1 MWYCS
6 IIFAQPNY
14 KVMSIYFDNAA
25 TTPIHPEVVKVMSE
39 MMLNNFGNPSST
51 HAAGREVKT
60 MIEDA
65 RRTVAKLMGCTPGE
79 IFFTSG
85 GTEADNMA
93 IRKSVEDLKVKHIIT
108 SPIEH
113 HAVLH
118 TIEELAHQGKITM
131 HLVKLTANG
140 HIDMAD
146 LESLLQQNPNALVS
160 LMHSNNELG
169 NLIDMA
175 HVGEL
180 CKQHNAYFHCD
191 TVQTVGHQ
199 PIDLSK
205 LNVTFIAAGAHK
217 FNGPKGVGFIYI
229 NHNVKIHPYIT
240 GGAQERNM
248 RGGTENVYGIVGLAK
263 ALEIAIGNMEHDKA
277 HIAELKNYFIT
288 QLKANIPGIAF
299 NGDAEGQSAYT
310 VLNVSFPPS
319 PIGEMLLFKLD
330 IAGICASGGS
340 ACSSGSNIGSHVLHA
355 IGADKER
362 AAVRFSFGHQNTK
375 EEVDFTVKALVE
387 MLKPKEKAVS

>member
-1 MWYCS
+1 MLIQPFYTLNQN
-6 IIFAQPNY
+6 FAMNVY
-14 KVMSIYFDNAA
+14 LDNAA
-25 TTPIHPEVVKVMSE
+25 TTPIHPEVVKVMSD
-39 MMLNNFGNPSST
+39 MMLANFGNPSST
-51 HAAGREVKT
+51 HAKGREVKT

-65 RRTVAKLMGCTPGE
+65 RRSIAKLLGCTPGE

-93 IRKSVEDLKVKHIIT
+93 IRQSVEDLGVKHIIT

-118 TIEELAHQGKITM
+118 TVEELAKQGRVTM
-131 HLVKLTANG
+131 HLVKLTSNG
-140 HIDMAD
+140 HIDMDDLAD
-146 LESLLQQNPNALVS
+146 LLAKNPNALVT

-169 NLIDMA
+169 NMIDMDE
-175 HVGEL
+175 VGNL
-180 CKQHNAYFHCD
+180 CKQHQAFFHCD
-191 TVQTVGHQ
+191 TVQTIGHQ
-199 PIDLSK
+199 PIDVSK
-205 LNVTFIAAGAHK
+205 THVHFLAAGAHK

-229 NHNVKIHPYIT
+229 NNTVKIHPMLT

-248 RGGTENVYGIVGLAK
+248 RGGTENVYGIVGMAK
-263 ALEIAIGNMEHDKA
+263 ALELSVAHMDEDKVRLQ
-277 HIAELKNYFIT
+277 ELKNYFIA
-288 QLKANIPGIAF
+288 QLRAHIPGIAF
-299 NGDAEGQSAYT
+299 NGDAEGRSAYT

-319 PIGEMLLFKLD
+319 PVGEMLLFKLD

-362 AAVRFSFGHQNTK
+362 AAVRFSFGHHNTTQ
-375 EEVDFTVKALVE
+375 EVDYVVGQLVQ
-387 MLKPKEKAVS
+387 MLKPKESANA

>member
-1 MWYCS
+1 MNVYL
-6 IIFAQPNY
+6 
-14 KVMSIYFDNAA
+14 DNAA
-25 TTPIHPEVVKVMSE
+25 TTPIHPEVVKVMSD
-39 MMLNNFGNPSST
+39 MMLANFGNPSST
-51 HAAGREVKT
+51 HAKGREVKT

-65 RRTVAKLMGCTPGE
+65 RRSIAKVLGCTPGE

-93 IRKSVEDLKVKHIIT
+93 IRQSVEDLGVKHIIT

-118 TIEELAHQGKITM
+118 TVEELAKQGKVTM
-131 HLVKLTANG
+131 HLVKLTSNG

-146 LESLLQQNPNALVS
+146 LADLLAKNPNALVS

-169 NLIDMA
+169 NMIDMDE
-175 HVGEL
+175 VGNL
-180 CKQHNAYFHCD
+180 CKQHQALFHCD
-191 TVQTVGHQ
+191 TVQTIGHQ
-199 PIDLSK
+199 TIDVSK
-205 LNVTFIAAGAHK
+205 THVHFLAAGAHK

-229 NHNVKIHPYIT
+229 NNAVKIHPMLT

-248 RGGTENVYGIVGLAK
+248 RGGTENVYGIVGMAK
-263 ALEIAIGNMEHDKA
+263 ALELSVAHLDADKA
-277 HIAELKNYFIT
+277 RLQELKNYFIA
-288 QLKANIPGIAF
+288 QLRAHIPGIAF
-299 NGDAEGQSAYT
+299 NGDAEGRSAYT

-319 PIGEMLLFKLD
+319 PVGEMLLFKLD

-362 AAVRFSFGHQNTK
+362 AAVRFSFGHQNTTQ
-375 EEVDFTVKALVE
+375 EVDYVVAQLVQ
-387 MLKPKEKAVS
+387 MLKPKESANA

>member
-1 MWYCS
+1 MNVYL
-6 IIFAQPNY
+6 
-14 KVMSIYFDNAA
+14 DNAA
-25 TTPIHPEVVKVMSE
+25 TTPIHPEVVKVMSD
-39 MMLNNFGNPSST
+39 MMLANFGNPSST
-51 HAAGREVKT
+51 HAKGREVKT

-65 RRTVAKLMGCTPGE
+65 RRNIAQILGCTPGE

-93 IRKSVEDLKVKHIIT
+93 IRQSVEDLGVKHIIT

-118 TIEELAHQGKITM
+118 TVEELAKQGKVTM
-131 HLVKLTANG
+131 HLVKLTSNG
-140 HIDMAD
+140 HIDMTDLAD
-146 LESLLQQNPNALVS
+146 LLAKNPNALVS

-169 NLIDMA
+169 NMIDMDE
-175 HVGEL
+175 VGNL
-180 CKQHNAYFHCD
+180 CNQHQALFHCD
-191 TVQTVGHQ
+191 TVQTIGHQ
-199 PIDLSK
+199 PIDVSK
-205 LNVTFIAAGAHK
+205 THVHFLAAGAHK

-229 NHNVKIHPYIT
+229 NNAVKIHPMLT

-248 RGGTENVYGIVGLAK
+248 RGGTENVYGIVGMAK
-263 ALEIAIGNMEHDKA
+263 ALELSVAHMDADKA
-277 HIAELKNYFIT
+277 RLQELKNYFIA
-288 QLKANIPGIAF
+288 QLRAHIPGIAF
-299 NGDAEGQSAYT
+299 NGDAEGRSAYT

-319 PIGEMLLFKLD
+319 PVGEMLLFKLD

-362 AAVRFSFGHQNTK
+362 AAVRFSFGHQNTTQ
-375 EEVDFTVKALVE
+375 EVDYVVAQLVQ
-387 MLKPKEKAVS
+387 MLKPKESANA

>member
-1 MWYCS
+1 MNVYL
-6 IIFAQPNY
+6 
-14 KVMSIYFDNAA
+14 DNAA
-25 TTPIHPEVVKVMSE
+25 TTPIHPEVVKVMSD
-39 MMLNNFGNPSST
+39 MMLANFGNPSST
-51 HAAGREVKT
+51 HAKGREVKT

-65 RRTVAKLMGCTPGE
+65 RRSIAKVLGCTPGE

-93 IRKSVEDLKVKHIIT
+93 IRQSVEDLGVKHIIT

-118 TIEELAHQGKITM
+118 TVEELAKQGKVTM
-131 HLVKLTANG
+131 HLVKLTSNG
-140 HIDMAD
+140 HIDMTDLAD
-146 LESLLQQNPNALVS
+146 LLAKNPNALVS

-169 NLIDMA
+169 NMIDMDE
-175 HVGEL
+175 VGNL
-180 CKQHNAYFHCD
+180 CKQHQALFHCD
-191 TVQTVGHQ
+191 TVQTIGHQ
-199 PIDLSK
+199 PIDVSK
-205 LNVTFIAAGAHK
+205 THVHFLAAGAHK

-229 NHNVKIHPYIT
+229 NNAVKIHPMLT

-248 RGGTENVYGIVGLAK
+248 RGGTENVYGIVGMAK
-263 ALEIAIGNMEHDKA
+263 ALELSVAHLDADKA
-277 HIAELKNYFIT
+277 RVQELKNYFIA
-288 QLKANIPGIAF
+288 QLRAHIPGIAF
-299 NGDAEGQSAYT
+299 NGDAEGRSAYT

-319 PIGEMLLFKLD
+319 PVGEMLLFKLD

-362 AAVRFSFGHQNTK
+362 AAVRFSFGHQNTTQ
-375 EEVDFTVKALVE
+375 EVDYVVAQLVQ
-387 MLKPKEKAVS
+387 MLKPKESANA

>member
-1 MWYCS
+1 MNVYL
-6 IIFAQPNY
+6 
-14 KVMSIYFDNAA
+14 DNAA
-25 TTPIHPEVVKVMSE
+25 TTPIHPEVVKVMSD
-39 MMLNNFGNPSST
+39 MMLANFGNPSST
-51 HAAGREVKT
+51 HAKGREVKT

-65 RRTVAKLMGCTPGE
+65 RRSIAKVLGCTPGE

-93 IRKSVEDLKVKHIIT
+93 IRQSVEDLGVKHIIT

-118 TIEELAHQGKITM
+118 TVEELAKQGKVTM
-131 HLVKLTANG
+131 HLVKLTSNG
-140 HIDMAD
+140 HIDMTDLAD
-146 LESLLQQNPNALVS
+146 LLAKNPNALVS

-169 NLIDMA
+169 NMIDMDE
-175 HVGEL
+175 VGNL
-180 CKQHNAYFHCD
+180 CNQHQALFHCD
-191 TVQTVGHQ
+191 TVQTIGHQ
-199 PIDLSK
+199 PIDVSK
-205 LNVTFIAAGAHK
+205 THVHFLAAGAHK

-229 NHNVKIHPYIT
+229 NNAVKIHPMLT

-248 RGGTENVYGIVGLAK
+248 RGGTENVYGIVGMAK
-263 ALEIAIGNMEHDKA
+263 ALELSVAHMDADKA
-277 HIAELKNYFIT
+277 RLQELKNYFIA
-288 QLKANIPGIAF
+288 QLRAHIPGIAF
-299 NGDAEGQSAYT
+299 NGDAEGRSAYT

-319 PIGEMLLFKLD
+319 PVGEMLLFKLD

-362 AAVRFSFGHQNTK
+362 AAVRFSFGHQNTTQ
-375 EEVDFTVKALVE
+375 EVDYVVAQLVQ
-387 MLKPKEKAVS
+387 MLKPKESANA

>member
-1 MWYCS
+1 MNVYL
-6 IIFAQPNY
+6 
-14 KVMSIYFDNAA
+14 DNAA
-25 TTPIHPEVVKVMSE
+25 TTPIHPEVVKVMSD
-39 MMLNNFGNPSST
+39 MMLANFGNPSST
-51 HAAGREVKT
+51 HAKGREVKT

-65 RRTVAKLMGCTPGE
+65 RRSIAKILGCTPGE

-93 IRKSVEDLKVKHIIT
+93 IRQSVEDLGVKHIIT

-118 TIEELAHQGKITM
+118 TVEELAKQGKVTM
-131 HLVKLTANG
+131 HLVKLTSNG
-140 HIDMAD
+140 HIDMTDLAD
-146 LESLLQQNPNALVS
+146 LLAKNPNALVS

-169 NLIDMA
+169 NMIDMDE
-175 HVGEL
+175 VGNL
-180 CKQHNAYFHCD
+180 CNQHQALFHCD
-191 TVQTVGHQ
+191 TVQTIGHQ
-199 PIDLSK
+199 PIDVSK
-205 LNVTFIAAGAHK
+205 THVHFLAAGAHK

-229 NHNVKIHPYIT
+229 NNAVKIHPMLT

-248 RGGTENVYGIVGLAK
+248 RGGTENVYGIVGMAK
-263 ALEIAIGNMEHDKA
+263 ALELSVAHMDADKA
-277 HIAELKNYFIT
+277 RLQELKNYFIA
-288 QLKANIPGIAF
+288 QLRAHIPGIAF
-299 NGDAEGQSAYT
+299 NGDAEGRSAYT

-319 PIGEMLLFKLD
+319 PVGEMLLFKLD

-362 AAVRFSFGHQNTK
+362 AAVRFSFGHQNTTQ
-375 EEVDFTVKALVE
+375 EVDYVVAQLVQ
-387 MLKPKEKAVS
+387 MLKPKESANA

>member
-1 MWYCS
+1 
-6 IIFAQPNY
+6 
-14 KVMSIYFDNAA
+14 MSIYFDNAA
-25 TTPIHPEVVKVMSE
+25 TTPMHPEVVKVMSD

-65 RRTVAKLMGCTPGE
+65 RRTVAKLMGCAPGE

-93 IRKSVEDLKVKHIIT
+93 IRKSVEDLGVKHIIT

-118 TIEELAHQGKITM
+118 TIEELAHQGKIAM
-131 HLVKLTANG
+131 HLVKLTPNG

-146 LESLLQQNPNALVS
+146 LERLLQENPNALVS

-175 HVGEL
+175 EVGEL
-180 CKQHNAYFHCD
+180 CKKYNALFHCD

-205 LNVTFIAAGAHK
+205 LHVTFIAAGAHK

-229 NHNVKIHPYIT
+229 NNAVKIHPYIT

-248 RGGTENVYGIVGLAK
+248 RGGTENAYGIVGMAK
-263 ALEIAIGNMEHDKA
+263 ALEIAVANMEHDKA
-277 HIAELKNYFIT
+277 HLTDLKNYFI
-288 QLKANIPGIAF
+288 
-299 NGDAEGQSAYT
+299 E
-310 VLNVSFPPS
+310 
-319 PIGEMLLFKLD
+319 IGR
-330 IAGICASGGS
+330 A
-340 ACSSGSNIGSHVLHA
+340 HV
-355 IGADKER
+355 
-362 AAVRFSFGHQNTK
+362 
-375 EEVDFTVKALVE
+375 
-387 MLKPKEKAVS
+387 